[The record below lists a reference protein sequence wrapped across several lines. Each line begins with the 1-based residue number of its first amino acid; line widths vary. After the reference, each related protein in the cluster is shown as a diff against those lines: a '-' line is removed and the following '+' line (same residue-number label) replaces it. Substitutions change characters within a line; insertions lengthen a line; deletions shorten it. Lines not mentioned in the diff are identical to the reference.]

1 MVMEGRKEVALILS
15 INLISM
21 PSLLH
26 GDDFSFQSVCGTCV
40 TNLLSSVIDSI
51 HKGLFSPTSVTRY
64 GDMSAA
70 LNVIKPISSMQ

>member
-26 GDDFSFQSVCGTCV
+26 DDDFSFQFVCGTCV
-40 TNLLSSVIDSI
+40 TNLLSSVIDSM
-51 HKGLFSPTSVTRY
+51 HR
-64 GDMSAA
+64 
-70 LNVIKPISSMQ
+70 